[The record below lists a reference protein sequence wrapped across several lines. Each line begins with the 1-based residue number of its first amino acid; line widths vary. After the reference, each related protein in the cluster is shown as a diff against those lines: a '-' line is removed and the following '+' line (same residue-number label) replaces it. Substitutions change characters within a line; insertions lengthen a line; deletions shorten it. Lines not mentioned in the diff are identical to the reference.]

1 MAHLLRS
8 PIEQVKGNVNVK
20 SCPQANLSRVKVSSN
35 LEVKLN
41 KNIYIYICSRNKIVT
56 LGSLSESRN

>member
-1 MAHLLRS
+1 MAHFLRS

-20 SCPQANLSRVKVSSN
+20 SSPQANLSGVKVSSN

-41 KNIYIYICSRNKIVT
+41 KDIIIFVPEIK
-56 LGSLSESRN
+56 LLH